1 MALTDN
7 RTLLNDCEDDANG
20 FSTTGAQLGFTILA
34 GQFIEGAASIETQ
47 HSDVYDDTFT
57 NADSGDTAFDI
68 DLSDQ
73 TVYMGIKD
81 NLFDEV
87 ANAGAMIVLGDGTDR
102 IGYTVG
108 GRDAVGMPYANQY
121 AIFKLDGSDAA
132 ANPGTVDVDHHLF
145 AGVEADLAFANITI
159 VGWGT
164 LHGSK
169 AQGAIPNVFIDN
181 IRHIANDSIAASII
195 GGTVGTPETMAD
207 VVGDDETVGAGM
219 FANPLGS
226 QFIIF
231 APTEWGDTAAVD
243 SFFEGIDE
251 QWYFLGDNAGSRA
264 VGATHFPMQVVGNSG
279 QTNSFE
285 LTRVVMV
292 NTGVR
297 SAFDLS
303 STDVDTLNLTAVSFD
318 AFAAITFPPNSA
330 TKDMADL
337 TFNDCDQVYFDD
349 VDVNGATFNGTT
361 DAGGAVL
368 WDDGVDP
375 SNQDNITF
383 NTDGSGHA
391 IDIDLNTAS
400 LTTFN
405 IDGYTFDGYDGDGG
419 TAADRVFLIDNALDG
434 DVTINLTNSVALNVQ
449 GGGSGFSHEIAAG
462 YTGTVLILNTVT
474 LTVQVDDSDGNPVEG
489 ASVRIELVSDG
500 SEVAQGTTNASG
512 TFTDSSFN
520 FSTDTD
526 VLTKVRLKGF
536 KNFRAGGTIISTGL
550 TVGVTFQ
557 TDNIVDLP

>member
-1 MALTDN
+1 MSLTDN

-20 FSTTGAQLGFTILA
+20 FSTTGSQLGFTTLA
-34 GQFIEGAASIETQ
+34 GQFVEGSAAIDVQ
-47 HSDVYDDTFT
+47 HSNVYDDTFT
-57 NADSGDTAFDI
+57 NADSADVAFDL
-68 DLSDQ
+68 DWSD
-73 TVYMGIKD
+73 TTIYLGVKD
-81 NLFDEV
+81 NLLDEF
-87 ANAGAMIVLGDGTDR
+87 ASAGAMIVLGDGTDR

-108 GRDAVGMPYANQY
+108 GRDAVGLPYANQY
-121 AIFKLDGSDAA
+121 IFFKLDGSDAA
-132 ANPGTVDVDHHLF
+132 ANPGSADVDHHVF
-145 AGVEADLAFANITI
+145 AGVEANLAFANITI
-159 VGWGT
+159 MGYGS
-164 LHGSK
+164 LHAAK
-169 AQGAIPNVFIDN
+169 AQGAIPNVFLDN
-181 IRHIANDSIAASII
+181 FRYVANGTIAASIV

-219 FANPLGS
+219 FANPLGD

-231 APTEWGDTAAVD
+231 APTEWGDVGASD

-251 QWYFLGDNAGSRA
+251 QWYFMGDNSGSRA
-264 VGATHFPMQVVGNSG
+264 IGADNFNMQVVGGSG
-279 QTNSFE
+279 TNSFE
-285 LTRVVMV
+285 LTRVVMI

-303 STDVDTLNLTAVSFD
+303 DTDVDTLNLTAVSFD
-318 AFAAITFPPNSA
+318 AFAAITFPANSA
-330 TKDMADL
+330 TKDMVAL

-349 VDVNGATFNGTT
+349 VDVDGATFNGTT

-383 NTDGSGHA
+383 NTDGTGHA

-474 LTVQVDDSDGNPVEG
+474 LTVQVDDSDGNPVDG

-500 SEVAQGTTNASG
+500 SEVAQGTTDSSG
-512 TFTDSSFN
+512 TFTDSTFN

-536 KNFRAGGTIISTGL
+536 KNFRTGGTIVSTGL

-557 TDNIVDLP
+557 ADNIVDLP